1 MGAALVTA
9 LGSVLASVST
19 TGKSFFC
26 SRTGWACYTVGVI
39 TSILTSGS
47 NSSSDSTSG
56 SERCILLSGRCYYAK
71 DGPLL
76 ERIYFTSFV
85 WKSASSLF

>member
-9 LGSVLASVST
+9 LSSVLASVST

-39 TSILTSGS
+39 TSILTSG
-47 NSSSDSTSG
+47 
-56 SERCILLSGRCYYAK
+56 
-71 DGPLL
+71 
-76 ERIYFTSFV
+76 
-85 WKSASSLF
+85 